1 MPDTPVYRLT
11 GLLSALALILLL
23 LAPVLVSV
31 SAAPM
36 SGDMAAGGM
45 MAHGHD
51 STQDE
56 DSSQSCWQQCLNSC
70 SNHCT
75 PVLTSLP
82 LAHQTAHRLG
92 QSRPN
97 LYQPLFP
104 SGLHR
109 PPRT

>member
-1 MPDTPVYRLT
+1 M
-11 GLLSALALILLL
+11 LSALALVLLL
-23 LAPVLVSV
+23 LAPVLVSAVPV
-31 SAAPM
+31 SNDVAV
-36 SGDMAAGGM
+36 GM

-51 STQDE
+51 NQHGE
-56 DSSQSCWQQCLNSC
+56 DGSLSCWQQCLNSC

-82 LAHQTAHRLG
+82 LAHQASHRLG